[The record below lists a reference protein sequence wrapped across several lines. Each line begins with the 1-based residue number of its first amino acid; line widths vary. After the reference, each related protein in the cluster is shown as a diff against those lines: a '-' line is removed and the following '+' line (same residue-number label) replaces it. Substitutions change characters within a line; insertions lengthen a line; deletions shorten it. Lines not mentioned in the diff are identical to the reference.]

1 MTLMNSLLEIRKRSM
16 VRFLQTLIQII
27 KKTREPN
34 NPLKLITT
42 LTIYKK
48 FNLLKLIQ
56 EIKKAH
62 LEVQRTSSTLKS
74 RTCFKTQ

>member
-1 MTLMNSLLEIRKRSM
+1 MNSLLEIRKRSM

-48 FNLLKLIQ
+48 VNLLKLIQ

-62 LEVQRTSSTLKS
+62 LEVQRISSTLKS